1 MAQKV
6 NLASSSVAKILNY
19 RLAQLVFFTGILTT
33 YAISPWS
40 NYDPISLPKMFTL
53 SIGAIGILF
62 YVLGSYRFFE
72 SRFNRTLVIIVLAFI
87 GFMLSTLAF
96 SGHNILAQIWGTF
109 GRNTGLLTYLSLL
122 TLLVAAQLLQ
132 DLKIYER
139 LLFMFVLGVIPMTI
153 YCTFQ
158 FFGRDPIGWSEKAVF
173 GTLGNINFLSAYFGI
188 TSVAAISLAVSSRY
202 KGGIRLL
209 VTLLAIINISLA
221 TSTNS
226 IQGPIIFISGI
237 AAIVFFYVTQLKRRK
252 VFSLIAFLAAS
263 GSALV
268 AVVYALFNKGPLASI
283 IFQPSVIF
291 RGDYMHAGWRLM
303 IDHPLFGVG
312 MDNYGDWYRQ
322 ARGEIST
329 LRTGP
334 GRISNTA
341 HNILLDVGSNGGIP
355 LAAAYL
361 LLILVALI
369 SIIGFIRKGT
379 IIHPVV
385 MASSAAW
392 IAYQIQALVSINQ
405 IGVGVWGWIFSGV
418 LIGLSKTEISSV
430 DIAVVKTSLPS
441 YKDLRGKTL
450 PAKVSLQLF
459 AGTAIGAI
467 IAFPPLN
474 ADTAYRAAANTGQ
487 FENIYKA
494 TQKLGSTE
502 FHGELLLEFSQSRNL
517 ASEVRLVA
525 EGLLKDY
532 PRNFFAWRLLSV
544 ATTGTDAQRLDAL
557 NKARELDPFNPE
569 LR

>member
-1 MAQKV
+1 MSHKV
-6 NLASSSVAKILNY
+6 SLSNCYDAKILNY
-19 RLAQLVFFTGILTT
+19 RLAQLVLFTGILTT

-40 NYDPISLPKMFTL
+40 NYDPISLPKMLTL
-53 SIGAIGILF
+53 SIGAAGILF
-62 YVLGSYRFFE
+62 YILGSYRFFK
-72 SRFNRTLVIIVLAFI
+72 SRFNKSLVVIVLAFL
-87 GFMLSTLAF
+87 GFMLSTLFF
-96 SGHNILAQIWGTF
+96 SGHKILPQIWGTF
-109 GRNTGLLTYLSLL
+109 GRNTGLLTYSSLL

-132 DLKIYER
+132 NLKIYER
-139 LLFMFVLGVIPMTI
+139 LVFIFVLGVIPMTV
-153 YCTFQ
+153 YCIFQ
-158 FFGRDPIGWSEKAVF
+158 FMGKDPVGWSEKAVF
-173 GTLGNINFLSAYFGI
+173 GTLGNINFLSAYFGM
-188 TSVAAISLAVSSRY
+188 TSVAAIALAVSRRY
-202 KGGIRLL
+202 KSGISLL

-221 TSTNS
+221 TSTKS

-237 AAIVFFYVTQLKRRK
+237 AAIIFFYVTQLKKRK
-252 VFSLIAFLAAS
+252 NISLILFLSAF
-263 GSALV
+263 GGALV
-268 AVVYALFNKGPLASI
+268 AVVYALFDKGPLASL

-291 RGDYMHAGWRLM
+291 RGDYMHAGWRMM
-303 IDHPLFGVG
+303 IDHPLVGVG
-312 MDNYGDWYRQ
+312 LDNYGDWYRQ

-355 LAAAYL
+355 LAFAYL
-361 LLILVALI
+361 LLILVALF

-379 IIHPVV
+379 ITHPVV

-418 LIGLSKTEISSV
+418 LIGLSKTEISSREIV
-430 DIAVVKTSLPS
+430 AVKTGVPN
-441 YKDLRGKTL
+441 YKELRGKTL

-459 AGTAIGAI
+459 AGAAMGAI

-474 ADTAYRAAANTGQ
+474 ADIAYRAASNTGQ

-544 ATTGTDAQRLDAL
+544 ATTGTDAQRLEAL
-557 NKARELDPFNPE
+557 NNARELDPFNPE
-569 LR
+569 LK